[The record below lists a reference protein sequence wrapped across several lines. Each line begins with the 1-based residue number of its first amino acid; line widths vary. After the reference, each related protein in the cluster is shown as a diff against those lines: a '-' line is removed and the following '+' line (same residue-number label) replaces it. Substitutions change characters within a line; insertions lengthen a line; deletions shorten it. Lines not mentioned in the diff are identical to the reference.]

1 MFYIDNTH
9 LSLSD
14 LYHIVQE
21 GKTLSLSENA
31 TNNILDCRAFLDKKS
46 LSDEAIYGI
55 NTGFGSLCNQA
66 ISEEDIEQL
75 QVNLLLSHACG
86 FGDEVPNAI
95 VKLMLLLKIQS
106 LSYGHSGVQILTV
119 QRLIDFYNNDI
130 LRVVFEQG
138 SLGASGDL
146 APLAHLSL
154 PLLGLGD
161 VYYKGQ
167 KRASKSVLEEM
178 GWDPISLKSKE
189 GLALINGTQFMSAY
203 ALHIL
208 FRTLKVSYLADV
220 ISAISL
226 DAFNCRMGPFNALVH
241 QIRPHKGQIKTANNI
256 LEILTDSQLMSEHK
270 DSVQDPYSFR
280 CIPQV
285 HGATKDT
292 VDFFKKHNHY
302 RSKFGN

>member
-1 MFYIDNTH
+1 M
-9 LSLSD
+9 
-14 LYHIVQE
+14 V
-21 GKTLSLSENA
+21 TL
-31 TNNILDCRAFLDKKS
+31 AFKF
-46 LSDEAIYGI
+46 
-55 NTGFGSLCNQA
+55 NGSTF
-66 ISEEDIEQL
+66 D
-75 QVNLLLSHACG
+75 
-86 FGDEVPNAI
+86 
-95 VKLMLLLKIQS
+95 
-106 LSYGHSGVQILTV
+106 
-119 QRLIDFYNNDI
+119 RLYNNDI
-130 LRVVFEQG
+130 LPVVFEQG

-226 DAFNCRMGPFNALVH
+226 DALIAEWAPSMRLYTKSD
-241 QIRPHKGQIKTANNI
+241 RIK
-256 LEILTDSQLMSEHK
+256 DK
-270 DSVQDPYSFR
+270 
-280 CIPQV
+280 
-285 HGATKDT
+285 
-292 VDFFKKHNHY
+292 
-302 RSKFGN
+302 

>member
-106 LSYGHSGVQILTV
+106 LSYGHSGVQI
-119 QRLIDFYNNDI
+119 
-130 LRVVFEQG
+130 
-138 SLGASGDL
+138 
-146 APLAHLSL
+146 
-154 PLLGLGD
+154 
-161 VYYKGQ
+161 
-167 KRASKSVLEEM
+167 
-178 GWDPISLKSKE
+178 
-189 GLALINGTQFMSAY
+189 
-203 ALHIL
+203 
-208 FRTLKVSYLADV
+208 
-220 ISAISL
+220 
-226 DAFNCRMGPFNALVH
+226 
-241 QIRPHKGQIKTANNI
+241 
-256 LEILTDSQLMSEHK
+256 
-270 DSVQDPYSFR
+270 
-280 CIPQV
+280 
-285 HGATKDT
+285 
-292 VDFFKKHNHY
+292 
-302 RSKFGN
+302 